1 MWIGSASMNARAIL
15 IQVVNQYLIASCN
28 ERDQV
33 WCYWNWSSLCWKGCV
48 AGGAKARAI
57 VLLQHF
63 HQYFVKGLVFSH
75 GVWFLCHGIITHAA
89 YLHIILKLKTALGF
103 SVAKIVCKLN
113 AMHTGKLVWLFFHF
127 CKNSAFLLWCLLLY
141 GYCVSCIFYSL

>member
-1 MWIGSASMNARAIL
+1 M
-15 IQVVNQYLIASCN
+15 
-28 ERDQV
+28 
-33 WCYWNWSSLCWKGCV
+33 

-75 GVWFLCHGIITHAA
+75 GVWFLCYGIITHAA

-113 AMHTGKLVWLFFHF
+113 AMHTGKLV
-127 CKNSAFLLWCLLLY
+127 
-141 GYCVSCIFYSL
+141 